1 MTLRLRLS
9 CLTTLPETEQ
19 YPDVEEQQDEERGEE
34 VGHCG
39 EDHHVEAVH
48 RVLSEGNATPGGLYQ
63 PHPSVM
69 KIVHLQR
76 RLIKFSIIKEI
87 SLLTLVKY
95 AQGQAVRKPIHQI
108 VPSNVIVFLA
118 EYFDRDDIALHIAR
132 YLSRVNPTMERM
144 ET

>member
-1 MTLRLRLS
+1 M
-9 CLTTLPETEQ
+9 
-19 YPDVEEQQDEERGEE
+19 
-34 VGHCG
+34 
-39 EDHHVEAVH
+39 
-48 RVLSEGNATPGGLYQ
+48 
-63 PHPSVM
+63 
-69 KIVHLQR
+69 
-76 RLIKFSIIKEI
+76 F
-87 SLLTLVKY
+87 LLTLVKY

>member
-1 MTLRLRLS
+1 MTLSWRTVPRGLTLRLRLS

-48 RVLSEGNATPGGLYQ
+48 RVLSEGNATPRGLYQ

-69 KIVHLQR
+69 KKVHLQR
-76 RLIKFSIIKEI
+76 RLINFLLARSDVPPYLGEVCPGTGCEEANTPDRPEQCYRI
-87 SLLTLVKY
+87 SC
-95 AQGQAVRKPIHQI
+95 RI
-108 VPSNVIVFLA
+108 F
-118 EYFDRDDIALHIAR
+118 
-132 YLSRVNPTMERM
+132 
-144 ET
+144 